1 MITKTSDIAV
11 LTDEKTKLVGEV
23 ADMKNEIFQK
33 AVEISKLQTMYDDS
47 EKFKSQLL
55 NDLDHVQNERNDL
68 NNICDDL

>member
-1 MITKTSDIAV
+1 LITKTSEIAA
-11 LTDEKTKLVGEV
+11 LTDEKTRLVGEV

-47 EKFKSQLL
+47 EKFKQQLL

-68 NNICDDL
+68 SQICGDF